1 MSTSEPDQVGQ
12 DSDEYDDQDSEPT
25 TMAPQGE
32 SPTDPESIQ
41 EARGGDDPSGP
52 TDLP

>member
-12 DSDEYDDQDSEPT
+12 ESDEYEDQDSEPS
-25 TMAPQGE
+25 TMAPEGE
-32 SPTDPESIQ
+32 SPTDPGPIT
-41 EARGGDDPSGP
+41 EARENDPSGP